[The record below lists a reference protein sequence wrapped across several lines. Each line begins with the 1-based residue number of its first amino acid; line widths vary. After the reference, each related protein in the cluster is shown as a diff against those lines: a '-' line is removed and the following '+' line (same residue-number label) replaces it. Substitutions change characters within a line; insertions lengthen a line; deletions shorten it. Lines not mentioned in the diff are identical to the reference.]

1 MKILLSAFAC
11 HPHHGSEPGVGWH
24 WAIEIAKIGHEV
36 WVLTHTENKVAIEAV
51 LEKLPALSGKLHFI
65 YYHVTSWLGWW
76 RRDQRGIYPYYVLWQ
91 WGAYRFIKKIQGRE
105 QFDLVHHIT
114 YGGVRVP
121 SFMGGLGIPFIF
133 GPVGGGERA
142 PWRLRFGYSLR
153 GWFIDAL
160 RDMSNAWIKISPL
173 MRLTFRQAKMIY
185 VRSSHTRQL
194 IPKKFRSKTQL
205 YLGIGLTALD
215 QLETVQ
221 KHNNS
226 NYFQVLYAGRFLHW
240 KGMHLGLPAFA
251 RLLKI
256 MPEARMTLVGN
267 GPDEKRWHWQADKL
281 GLNEHIDW
289 LGQVSQSE
297 LFNLYSQH
305 DVLLFPS
312 LRDSAGMVVLEAMRY
327 GLPVIC
333 LDLGGPGMM
342 VDASCGRVIAT
353 QNATEQI
360 VIQKLGEAL
369 IELAQDA
376 TVRDQLAQQ
385 AQAKAQTYTWENV
398 VRQLYQGI
406 NHENY

>member
-1 MKILLSAFAC
+1 MKILLSAFSC
-11 HPHHGSEPGVGWH
+11 RPQSGSERGVGWH
-24 WAIEIAKIGHEV
+24 WAIEIAKLGHEV
-36 WVLTHTENKVAIEAV
+36 WVLTHPKHQAAIEATLDDLAV
-51 LEKLPALSGKLHFI
+51 ADHLHFI
-65 YYHVTSWLGWW
+65 YYQLPSWLGGWW
-76 RRDQRGIYPYYVLWQ
+76 KEQRGIYLYYLLWQ
-91 WGAYRFIKKIQGRE
+91 WGAYRFIKPIHAQ
-105 QFDLVHHIT
+105 QHFDIVHHIT
-114 YGGVRVP
+114 FAGIRTP

-133 GPVGGGERA
+133 GPVAGGERA

-173 MRLTFRQAKMIY
+173 MRLTFRQAKVIY

-240 KGMHLGLPAFA
+240 KGMDLGFAAFKHLLKTVQNA
-251 RLLKI
+251 RL
-256 MPEARMTLVGN
+256 TLVGD
-267 GPDEKRWHWQADKL
+267 GKDAKRWQRLVENL
-281 GLNEHIDW
+281 GLQNHIDW
-289 LGQVSQSE
+289 IPTISQAK
-297 LFNLYSQH
+297 LFHLYSQY
-305 DVLLFPS
+305 DVFLFPS

-342 VDASCGRVIAT
+342 MDTSCGRVIAT

-385 AQAKAQTYTWENV
+385 AQAKARTYTWENV

-406 NHENY
+406 NNENY